1 VKLKID
7 IDCTPQEARAFFG
20 LPDVAPMQEEV
31 LRAMQQQM
39 LDNVR
44 KMDPE
49 VFLRTWFPMT
59 ASGMEELRNLF
70 TGAAGRR
77 KKSSAKD

>member
-1 VKLKID
+1 MKIKLD

-31 LRAMQQQM
+31 LRRMQEQI

-59 ASGMEELRNLF
+59 SQGFDDLRKAF
-70 TGAAGRR
+70 TGATGRR
-77 KKSSAKD
+77 EKPPKE